1 MDFESKIRN
10 IPDFP
15 KEGILFR
22 DITTL
27 IKDKEAYVALI
38 DNISNSLK
46 GLNIDIVVGPEARG
60 FVMGS
65 AVAYAIGAGFVMA
78 RKPGKLPWKTKRI
91 EYGLEYGSDVLEVH
105 EDAIIK
111 GQRIALVDDLLA
123 TGGTA
128 MAVIK
133 LCEDMGGEVVAA
145 RFAIELSDL
154 HGRDLLKKYDVQ
166 SVVSF
171 LGE

>member
-1 MDFESKIRN
+1 MDFESKIRS

-27 IKDKEAYVALI
+27 IKDKEAYCQLI
-38 DNISNSLK
+38 ETIADSLK
-46 GLNIDIVVGPEARG
+46 GKNIDIVIGPEARG
-60 FVMGS
+60 FVLGS

-78 RKPGKLPWKTKRI
+78 RKPGKLPWKTKRM
-91 EYGLEYGSDVLEVH
+91 EYGLEYGSDILEVH
-105 EDAIIK
+105 LDAIEK

-128 MAVIK
+128 KAVIK
-133 LCEDMGGEVVAA
+133 LCEQMGGEVVAA
-145 RFAIELSDL
+145 RFAIELTDL
-154 HGRDLLKKYDVQ
+154 KGRELLKDYDVS